1 MIKRENFKCQKKAIT
16 TEACPMCL
24 LIARG
29 IHMLLFT
36 EEKKPQTQKKRKTKQ
51 PTFDLRKKHNIV
63 NLIP

>member
-36 EEKKPQTQKKRKTKQ
+36 EEKKPKPKRNAK
-51 PTFDLRKKHNIV
+51 PS
-63 NLIP
+63 NLALV